1 MIEEMY
7 NAMTRITELKNR
19 FGLNKVEKQVKPQ
32 GELNATFGEMTDR
45 AIRLLPSEEE
55 RLLSGTEVSRTDIEN
70 LINYYSNKR
79 NIPPS
84 LVRSVITAES
94 GFDPNATSPK
104 GAMGLMQLMPST
116 VMDLGVENPYDPE
129 DNIKGGTALLKN
141 LLDNYQGDYKRALA
155 AYNAGK
161 GTVDKAGGVP
171 DIKETKDYVRKVIDL
186 YAGEK
191 DK

>member
-7 NAMTRITELKNR
+7 NAMTRINELKNR
-19 FGLNKVEKQVKPQ
+19 FGLNKTDMQIKPQ
-32 GELNATFGEMTDR
+32 GQVNATFSEMEDR
-45 AIRLLPSEEE
+45 AIRLLPNEEE
-55 RLLSGTEVSRTDIEN
+55 RLLGGTVVSRNDIDN

-84 LVRSVITAES
+84 LVRSMINAES
-94 GFDPNATSPK
+94 GFNPDATSPK

-116 VMDLGVENPYDPE
+116 VMDFGVENPYDPE
-129 DNIKGGTALLKN
+129 DNIRGGTALLKS
-141 LLDNYQGDYKRALA
+141 LLDNYKGDYKLALA

-161 GTVDKAGGVP
+161 GNVDKAGGVT
-171 DIKETKDYVRKVIDL
+171 DIKETRDYVRKVIDL

>member
-7 NAMTRITELKNR
+7 NAMTRINELKNR
-19 FGLNKVEKQVKPQ
+19 FGLNKQVKPQ
-32 GELNATFGEMTDR
+32 RQVNATFSEMEDR
-45 AIRLLPSEEE
+45 AIRLLPNEEE
-55 RLLSGTEVSRTDIEN
+55 RLLSGTVVSRNDIDN

-79 NIPPS
+79 NIPSS
-84 LVRSVITAES
+84 LVRSMINAES
-94 GFDPNATSPK
+94 GFNPDATSPK

-116 VMDLGVENPYDPE
+116 VMDFGVENPYDPE
-129 DNIKGGTALLKN
+129 DNIRGGTALLKS
-141 LLDNYQGDYKRALA
+141 LLDNYKGDYKLALA

-161 GTVDKAGGVP
+161 GNVDKAGGVT
-171 DIKETKDYVRKVIDL
+171 DIKETRDYVRKVIDL

>member
-7 NAMTRITELKNR
+7 NAMTRINELKNR
-19 FGLNKVEKQVKPQ
+19 FGLNKTDMQIKPQ
-32 GELNATFGEMTDR
+32 GQVNATFSEMEDR
-45 AIRLLPSEEE
+45 AIRLLPNEEE
-55 RLLSGTEVSRTDIEN
+55 RLLGGTVVSRNDIDN

-84 LVRSVITAES
+84 LVRSMINAES
-94 GFDPNATSPK
+94 NFNPDATSPK

-116 VMDLGVENPYDPE
+116 VMDLGVQNPYDPE
-129 DNIKGGTALLKN
+129 DNIRGGTALLKN
-141 LLDNYQGDYKRALA
+141 LLDSYQGDYKLALA

-161 GTVDKAGGVP
+161 GNVDKAGGVP